1 MDLEL
6 EWQLNWQEKKIPGT
20 AVGGTCKTENV
31 SLTGLENT
39 LHRKT
44 SAFLNSADFERPL
57 MKLESKTE
65 DFQIHAIFASRVL

>member
-1 MDLEL
+1 M
-6 EWQLNWQEKKIPGT
+6 
-20 AVGGTCKTENV
+20 GGTCKTENV

-39 LHRKT
+39 LHSRT
-44 SAFLNSADFERPL
+44 SAFLNSADIEHAL

>member
-6 EWQLNWQEKKIPGT
+6 ERQLKWQEKKIPGT

-39 LHRKT
+39 LHSRT
-44 SAFLNSADFERPL
+44 SAFLNSADFEHAL

-65 DFQIHAIFASRVL
+65 DFQIHAMCASCIL